1 MKYNTK
7 VNIDTMKRIVAV
19 VCSLII
25 LVGCSSPKAGFNYV
39 QKDNVAPANIM
50 FENTSTKAETYQ
62 WDFGD
67 GKKSTEAT
75 PDHRYVLSGKYT
87 VKLVAKKGTKES
99 IVEQEIIFE
108 APEICLLE
116 METTKGTMTIELYDD
131 TPKHRDNFIKLAEEG
146 YYDGLIFHRVING
159 FMIQGGDPKSKNAK
173 PNTRLGSGGPGYQVD
188 AEFNPKYA
196 HTKGALAAARTGGS
210 GNPKKRSSGSQFY
223 IVHGKKVS
231 EGQLNQLEVQKG
243 IKYTEDQR
251 VAYTEQGGT
260 PFLDME
266 YTVYGR
272 VVKGLDIIDTIAAV
286 KTSKSD
292 RPEEDVIIKSVRVI
306 K

>member
-1 MKYNTK
+1 MT
-7 VNIDTMKRIVAV
+7 RIVAIV
-19 VCSLII
+19 FSVMM
-25 LVGCSSPKAGFNYV
+25 LVGCSSPQAGFKYM
-39 QKDNVAPANIM
+39 QKDAVAPANVQ
-50 FENTSTKAETYQ
+50 FDNTSTKAETYK

-67 GKKSTEAT
+67 GKQSTEAA

-87 VKLVAKKGTKES
+87 VKLVAMKGGKES

-108 APEICLLE
+108 APEACLLE
-116 METTKGTMTIELYDD
+116 METTMGTMTIQLYDD

-146 YYDGLIFHRVING
+146 YYDGLLFHRVING
-159 FMIQGGDPKSKNAK
+159 FMAQGGDPNSRNAK
-173 PNTRLGSGGPGYQVD
+173 PNAPLGSGGPGYQVD
-188 AEFNPKYA
+188 AEFNPHYA

-231 EGQLNQLEVQKG
+231 EGQLDQIELQKG
-243 IKYTEDQR
+243 IKYTEEQR
-251 VAYTEQGGT
+251 TAYTEQGGT

-266 YTVYGR
+266 YTVYGM
-272 VVKGLDIIDTIAAV
+272 VVKGLDVVDAIASV
-286 KTSKSD
+286 KTKKSD
-292 RPEEDVIIKSVRVI
+292 RPVEDVKIKSVRVI